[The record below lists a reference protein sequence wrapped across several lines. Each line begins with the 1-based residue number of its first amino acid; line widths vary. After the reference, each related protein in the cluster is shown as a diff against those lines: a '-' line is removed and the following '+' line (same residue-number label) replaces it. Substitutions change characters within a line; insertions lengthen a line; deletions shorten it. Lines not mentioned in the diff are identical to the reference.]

1 METIRM
7 ELKIYRSENNEL
19 VRFSIPQLNNVG
31 INITDSETSDIENLF
46 NSIFEEIIS
55 NNKLIEFEL
64 NDESNDLFYEVAKEI
79 VNQLNIEIKNSED
92 DFQRIIDLNKL

>member
-1 METIRM
+1 METVRM

-19 VRFSIPQLNNVG
+19 VSFNIPKLNNVG
-31 INITDSETSDIENLF
+31 INITNSDTSDIENLF
-46 NSIFEEIIS
+46 NRIFEEIIG

-64 NDESNDLFYEVAKEI
+64 NDDSNDLFYEVAKEI

-92 DFQRIIDLNKL
+92 DFKRIIELNKL